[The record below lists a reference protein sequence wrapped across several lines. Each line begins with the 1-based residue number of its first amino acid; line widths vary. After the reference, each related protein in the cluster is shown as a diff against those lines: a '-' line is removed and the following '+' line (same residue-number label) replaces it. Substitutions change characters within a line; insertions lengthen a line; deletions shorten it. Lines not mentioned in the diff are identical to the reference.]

1 MTSLMPGLVPGVPDS
16 PAAERAG
23 ETIPG
28 QRAAFAARAAEV
40 AAVAAAHADDV
51 DRQGRF
57 PSESL
62 DALKATRLMGVLIGR
77 ADGGEGATLTEVA
90 DIVMTLARSCAS
102 TAMVYAMHQI
112 QVACLASSPLTPELA
127 ALRRRVC
134 AEQLLLASATTEK
147 GIGGDVRSSSCHVD
161 VLADPA
167 GDRFALRKD
176 APVISYGP
184 WADAILVT
192 ARRTPDSPPN
202 DQVLVAC
209 EAADVRL
216 DKTGSW
222 NAMGMRGTCS
232 DGFLLE
238 AAATV
243 GHILPTSY
251 GDLSAAI
258 MLPTSHLLWAGVWLG
273 VATAAADKAGGFVR
287 KAARAQPGSVPPSA
301 RQYAELM
308 QVLQQMRDVLSAG
321 LVRHAAATGSQ
332 TDSMSYALAMN
343 NVKTTSTTLVVDVVN
358 RALLICGIAGYRED
372 GPYRMSRLLRDA
384 HAGAVMVSNERIY
397 TNSAQM
403 LLVAKEV

>member
-1 MTSLMPGLVPGVPDS
+1 MTSVMPGLVP
-16 PAAERAG
+16 E
-23 ETIPG
+23 
-28 QRAAFAARAAEV
+28 QREALTARAAQV
-40 AAVAAAHADDV
+40 AAVAAAYADDV
-51 DRQGRF
+51 DRSGRF
-57 PSESL
+57 PAEAME
-62 DALKATRLMGVLIGR
+62 ALRATRLLGVLIQRG
-77 ADGGEGATLTEVA
+77 DGGEGATLAEVA
-90 DIVMTLARSCAS
+90 DVVTTLARSCAS

-112 QVACLASSPLTPELA
+112 QVACLAYSPLTADLA
-127 ALRRRVC
+127 ALRRRV
-134 AEQLLLASATTEK
+134 ADEQLLLASATTEK

-161 VLADPA
+161 VQD
-167 GDRFALRKD
+167 DRFVLRKD

-184 WADAILVT
+184 FADAILVT

-202 DQVLVAC
+202 DQVLVVC
-209 EAADVRL
+209 EATDVTL
-216 DKTGSW
+216 TQTATW

-232 DGFLLE
+232 DGFVLE
-238 AAATV
+238 AAASV

-251 GDLSAAI
+251 GDLSSAI
-258 MLPTSHLLWAGVWLG
+258 MLPTSHLLWAAVWLG
-273 VATAAADKAGGFVR
+273 VASAAADKAGVFVR
-287 KAARAQPGSVPPSA
+287 KAARSNPGSLPPSA

-321 LVRHAAATGSQ
+321 LARYAADGAS
-332 TDSMSYALAMN
+332 DSMSFALAMN

>member
-1 MTSLMPGLVPGVPDS
+1 MTTLTPGVTADALPS
-16 PAAERAG
+16 
-23 ETIPG
+23 
-28 QRAAFAARAAEV
+28 QREAFSARVAQA
-40 AAVAAAHADDV
+40 AAVAATHADAV
-51 DRQGRF
+51 DREGRF
-57 PSESL
+57 PVEAMQ
-62 DALKATRLMGVLIGR
+62 ALREARLLGVLIQRG
-77 ADGGEGATLTEVA
+77 DGGEGATLAEVA
-90 DIVMTLARSCAS
+90 EVVTTLAKACAS

-112 QVACLASSPLTPELA
+112 QVACLAYSPLTADLA
-127 ALRRRVC
+127 ALRRRV
-134 AEQLLLASATTEK
+134 ADEQLLLASATTEK

-161 VLADPA
+161 VQ
-167 GDRFALRKD
+167 GDRLVLRKD

-202 DQVLVAC
+202 DQVLVVC
-209 EAADVRL
+209 EAPDVTL
-216 DKTGSW
+216 TQTGVW

-232 DGFLLE
+232 DGFVLE
-238 AAATV
+238 AAASV

-251 GDLSAAI
+251 GDLSSAI
-258 MLPTSHLLWAGVWLG
+258 MLPTSHLLWAAVWLG
-273 VATAAADKAGGFVR
+273 VATAATDKAGLFVR
-287 KAARAQPGSVPPSA
+287 KAARANPGSLPPSA

-321 LVRHAAATGSQ
+321 LARHAAAAGSAS
-332 TDSMSYALAMN
+332 DSMSYALHMN

-358 RALLICGIAGYRED
+358 RALLICGISGYRED